1 MEQENHTHKDFLI
14 RLHVKKDELEDTLR
28 CLMQAQKEYNAQSVD
43 DAYSDEFD
51 NAQKE
56 TVAFSNYGLIDRKNK
71 ELKKIEQLMQKI
83 SRDEGFGICEECGEP
98 IPTERLL
105 IVPEANLCVD
115 CQSEMEEFDHLR
127 TPAANVSS
135 GFRGKR
141 AMEWGDSR
149 NLDDMDD
156 DVMESG
162 FTIIPDVEMEGPE
175 REESGEKSSGRSS

>member
-1 MEQENHTHKDFLI
+1 MEQDNHIHKDFLN
-14 RLHVKKDELEDTLR
+14 RLYIKKDELEDALR
-28 CLMQAQKEYNAQSVD
+28 RLVQTQKEYNSRSVD

-51 NAQKE
+51 SAQKE

-71 ELKKIEQLMQKI
+71 ELKKIEHLIQKI
-83 SRDEGFGICEECGEP
+83 SRDEDFGICEECGEP

-127 TPAANVSS
+127 ASARSVSS

-141 AMEWGDSR
+141 AMEWEDSG
-149 NLDDMDD
+149 NLDDLDD
-156 DVMESG
+156 DEMDSE
-162 FTIIPDVEMEGPE
+162 FNIIPDVEVEGAK
-175 REESGEKSSGRSS
+175 REGSREKAPQRSG

>member
-1 MEQENHTHKDFLI
+1 MEQKNHNQKDFLH
-14 RLHVKKDELEDTLR
+14 RLYIKKDEFEYALR
-28 CLMQAQKEYNAQSVD
+28 RLMQTQKEINAQSFD

-51 NAQKE
+51 SAQKE

-71 ELKKIEQLMQKI
+71 EVKKIEYLIQKI
-83 SRDEGFGICEECGEP
+83 SRNEDFGICEECGEP

-156 DVMESG
+156 DVMETG

-175 REESGEKSSGRSS
+175 REESGEKSSGRSG

>member
-1 MEQENHTHKDFLI
+1 MEQENHTHKDFLN
-14 RLHVKKDELEDTLR
+14 RLYVKKNELEEALR
-28 CLMQAQKEYNAQSVD
+28 RLMQSQKEYNAKSVD

-51 NAQKE
+51 SAQKE
-56 TVAFSNYGLIDRKNK
+56 IVAFSNYGLMDRKNK
-71 ELKKIEQLMQKI
+71 ELKKIEHLIQKI
-83 SRDEGFGICEECGEP
+83 SRDEDFGICEECEEP
-98 IPTERLL
+98 IPTDRLL

-156 DVMESG
+156 DVMESE
-162 FTIIPDVEMEGPE
+162 FNIIPDVEMEGPE
-175 REESGEKSSGRSS
+175 REESP